1 MDAPLHKADLKTYI
15 FQAMHE
21 NINMFSSAF
30 LFQKFSMVF
39 LIFEMLYN
47 QKQANINH
55 HVFYLVTP
63 HEIKSCNKQNS

>member
-21 NINMFSSAF
+21 NINIFSSAF

-39 LIFEMLYN
+39 LIFWDALQPKASKY
-47 QKQANINH
+47 
-55 HVFYLVTP
+55 
-63 HEIKSCNKQNS
+63 